1 MSAEDMRKSLTL
13 LEGTAKTT
21 TTLEEAAPMGFFK
34 KLMTAAAAMVSDV
47 KLGELETG
55 AVANKL
61 YAEYNKYLGLIGK
74 KPATD
79 DVGDLFDFLV
89 RQGHSQQAIITA
101 MGAGLAAPIKTKDDL
116 EAYWNTNIKTD
127 YKNKITKTFLNL
139 IQAEKKLP
147 PAELDPAKFAQR
159 AAAGAA
165 TAAGLEKS
173 APPAAPVGKFAAAAV
188 KPAAVQKPAPA
199 PEVPET
205 APSKLQDMIKTDPAK
220 AAQILDKLLKKL
232 GA

>member
-1 MSAEDMRKSLTL
+1 
-13 LEGTAKTT
+13 
-21 TTLEEAAPMGFFK
+21 
-34 KLMTAAAAMVSDV
+34 
-47 KLGELETG
+47 
-55 AVANKL
+55 
-61 YAEYNKYLGLIGK
+61 
-74 KPATD
+74 
-79 DVGDLFDFLV
+79 
-89 RQGHSQQAIITA
+89 

-159 AAAGAA
+159 AAAGAT
-165 TAAGLEKS
+165 TAAGLEQS
-173 APPAAPVGKFAAAAV
+173 APPAAPAAPAGKFAAAAV
-188 KPAAVQKPAPA
+188 KPTAVQKPAPA
-199 PEVPET
+199 PEVPDT

-220 AAQILDKLLKKL
+220 AAQLLDKLLKKL